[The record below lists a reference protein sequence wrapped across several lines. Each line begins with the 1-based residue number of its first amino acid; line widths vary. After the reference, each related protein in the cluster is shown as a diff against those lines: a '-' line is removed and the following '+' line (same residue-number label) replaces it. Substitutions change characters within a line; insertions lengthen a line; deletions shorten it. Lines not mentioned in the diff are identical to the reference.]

1 MQYCISSRNLSF
13 TIWYARLDHPSQ
25 TKILYILE
33 IDVKGSIQNI
43 CEVCPLAKQQRSMF
57 PKSKIPTNGMLEL
70 LHVDIWSPY
79 SIKSIFGAKYILI
92 IVDDFLRATWT
103 FLLHDKTRVAN
114 ALQEFITM
122 SSVPKVHKKE
132 GQIMDWNL

>member
-1 MQYCISSRNLSF
+1 
-13 TIWYARLDHPSQ
+13 
-25 TKILYILE
+25 
-33 IDVKGSIQNI
+33 
-43 CEVCPLAKQQRSMF
+43 
-57 PKSKIPTNGMLEL
+57 MLEL

-103 FLLHDKTRVAN
+103 FLLHYKTRAAN

-122 SSVPKVHKKE
+122 SQNQFQKSIKKR
-132 GQIMDWNL
+132 DR